1 LVPSPRSA
9 SASAAR
15 KAGCE
20 LGSYDELIAAYEER
34 RDLVRG
40 GISRDSPPM
49 LALIA
54 LLGRDRTA
62 MGPRRSGALSN
73 GLLWITT
80 AVMTVAALALLLT
93 FAVPGL

>member
-1 LVPSPRSA
+1 VITA
-9 SASAAR
+9 
-15 KAGCE
+15 
-20 LGSYDELIAAYEER
+20 IIN
-34 RDLVRG
+34 
-40 GISRDSPPM
+40 GIVAPPM

-54 LLGRDRTA
+54 LLSRDRSV